1 MAKAFKQQEKK
12 IQSNYPSAYG
22 SHKSMV
28 NMEATAALHP
38 GVEFDDIKYNDLVV
52 VTAEN
57 GDYKTPKKRLDN
69 GLADVNRYSN
79 P

>member
-12 IQSNYPSAYG
+12 IQSSYPSACG

-38 GVEFDDIKYNDLVV
+38 GIEFNDLKGDDLVV

-69 GLADVNRYSN
+69 GLADVNRYCN
-79 P
+79 